1 MTKYASHLRQTFLA
15 ACALAC
21 VQCLAPAAD
30 RAERDA
36 TIGRAS
42 SSAYTAHV
50 NDGLAAIRQATST
63 NLQLWQSAPAFTL
76 ALDMLEAAPLELEVL
91 NTIPGSRLVL
101 TSGDASVEE
110 RPTNGAKTRKFRIVP
125 ASAGAL
131 EVRLVP
137 RVTELETFRIALM
150 SDVQEAITSVGD
162 VFAVIN
168 QQPNLD
174 FLLGA
179 GDLTQR
185 GERAQLVRFERELD
199 ALNVPYYTTLGNHEL
214 GVEPTIYQELFGRG
228 SFSFVHRGARFT
240 LLDSAS
246 ATLDSR
252 TYRWLD
258 EWLRLGADQ
267 FHVIG
272 MHIPPLDPTGT
283 RNGAFASRDEAMAL
297 FAKLQARDVDLTVYG
312 HVHSFYDFDNAGIP
326 AVISGGGG
334 AIPERFDNIGRH
346 FVVFEIDPVHQTFTK
361 ELVHVD

>member
-1 MTKYASHLRQTFLA
+1 MTKFASPLRQTLLA
-15 ACALAC
+15 ACALTCA
-21 VQCLAPAAD
+21 QCLAPAAD
-30 RAERDA
+30 RATRDA
-36 TIGRAS
+36 TIGQAS
-42 SSAYTAHV
+42 SSAYTARV

-76 ALDMLEAAPLELEVL
+76 TLDVSEAAPLDLEVL
-91 NTIPGSRLVL
+91 NTMPGSRMVL
-101 TSGDASVEE
+101 ASGDASIEE
-110 RPTNGAKTRKFRIVP
+110 RPTNRAKARAFRIVP

-131 EVRLVP
+131 ELRLSP
-137 RVTELETFRIALM
+137 RTAELETFRIALM

-179 GDLTQR
+179 GDLTEQ
-185 GERAQLVRFERELD
+185 GERAQLTRFERELD
-199 ALNVPYYTTLGNHEL
+199 ALDIPYYTTLGNHEL
-214 GVEPTIYQELFGRG
+214 GVQPTIFQELFGRG

-246 ATLDSR
+246 ATLDNR

-258 EWLRLGADQ
+258 EWLSLGANQ

-283 RNGAFASRDEAMAL
+283 RNGAFASRDEALAL
-297 FAKLQARDVDLTVYG
+297 FSKLQARDVDLTVYG

-346 FVVFEIDPVHQTFTK
+346 FVVFEIDPVNQTFTK
-361 ELVHVD
+361 ALVHVD